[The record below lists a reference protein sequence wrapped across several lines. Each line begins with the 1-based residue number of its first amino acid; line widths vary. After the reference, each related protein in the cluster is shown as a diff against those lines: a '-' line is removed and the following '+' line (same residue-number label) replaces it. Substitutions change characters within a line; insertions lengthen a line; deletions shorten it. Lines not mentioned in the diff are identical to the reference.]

1 MSRTGPDPSGFAML
15 AAIFLLV
22 VLSGLAAA
30 VAWMASAQHRATALD
45 IPMAHA
51 SQAAQS
57 ALEWGAYQL
66 MQETVFAQNCRT
78 TTQTASMTF
87 NGTMTGLTTTLSC
100 TATSRIEGATTVYLH
115 TLTATAC
122 NQPTAGAC
130 PNPAPSGIGYVE
142 RQIQTSILW

>member
-1 MSRTGPDPSGFAML
+1 ML

-30 VAWMASAQHRATALD
+30 VTWMASAQHRATALD

-51 SQAAQS
+51 TQAAQS

-66 MQETVFAQNCRT
+66 MQETSFAQSCRT
-78 TTQTASMTF
+78 TTQTTSMTF
-87 NGTMTGLTTTLSC
+87 NGAMAGLSATVIC
-100 TATSRIEGATTVYLH
+100 TATSHTEGASSVYLH

-122 NQPTAGAC
+122 NQPSAGTC
-130 PNPAPSGIGYVE
+130 PNPAPSGIAYVE